1 MEPHNRITV
10 TFGYTSFFWDTE
22 PSSKRA
28 VELTGNLVFYK
39 ERDEG
44 GHYAA
49 AEDPEGIIED
59 VRHLAASHWP
69 SSR

>member
-10 TFGYTSFFWDTE
+10 PFGYTSFFWDTE

-49 AEDPEGIIED
+49 AEDPEGIVED
-59 VRHLAASHWP
+59 VRQLAALHWP
-69 SSR
+69 SPI